1 MIPSIAREIIDKI
14 EFAKFERGHF
24 NEFEDSSLNFE
35 VRYTVSSSD
44 YTLYL
49 DIQQKV
55 NIALKEK
62 FEQEGIEFAY
72 PTQTLFVHKMKET

>member
-14 EFAKFERGHF
+14 EFAKFEREHF
-24 NEFEDSSLNFE
+24 NEFGDSSLNFE

-55 NIALKEK
+55 NIALKENLSRK
-62 FEQEGIEFAY
+62 VLSLPIL
-72 PTQTLFVHKMKET
+72 PRLFLCIR

>member
-55 NIALKEK
+55 NIALKENLSRK
-62 FEQEGIEFAY
+62 VLSLPIL
-72 PTQTLFVHKMKET
+72 PRLFLCIR

>member
-1 MIPSIAREIIDKI
+1 MI

-24 NEFEDSSLNFE
+24 NEFGDSSLNFE

-49 DIQQKV
+49 DIQQEV

-72 PTQTLFVHKMKET
+72 PTQTIFLEKPHET